1 MSKTPITD
9 KAWDEIPHYVMS
21 FGRATRMRE
30 ACREM
35 ERQRNELLEA
45 LEYCVDWF
53 CDDVPIGRLEKFKAT
68 ITKAKGATP

>member
-21 FGRATRMRE
+21 FELATRMRE

-35 ERQRNELLEA
+35 ERQRNELLAA
-45 LEYCVDWF
+45 LEGVMTDVNFDWDIARF
-53 CDDVPIGRLEKFKAT
+53 AIA
-68 ITKAKGATP
+68 KAKGSSHE